1 MEIGVGR
8 KVLDARSNK
17 ELTIVAIPRDGLIVE
32 DDSGVRYILTIGYAT
47 YLLENGVRKVIH
59 V

>member
-17 ELTIVAIPRDGLIVE
+17 ELTIVAIPRDGVIARDENGVE
-32 DDSGVRYILTIGYAT
+32 FILTVGYTT
-47 YLLENGVRKVIH
+47 YLSENGVREVIH